1 MPPGK
6 QSQRNPL
13 LFREVNERIREVSIS
28 WLERESQ
35 ELLCE
40 CGDST
45 CMATI
50 AVVRADFQ
58 AVEDQPGRFLLAS
71 RHADDAGTRIL
82 ACRDGYLTVEFVE
95 SPA

>member
-1 MPPGK
+1 VPPEE
-6 QSQRNPL
+6 QTVRNSL
-13 LFREVNERIREVSIS
+13 LFREVNERIREVSIA

-35 ELLCE
+35 ELLCK
-40 CGDST
+40 CQDPT

-50 AVVRADFQ
+50 AVVRADFRE
-58 AVEDQPGRFLLAS
+58 VEEQPGRFLLAS

>member
-1 MPPGK
+1 
-6 QSQRNPL
+6 
-13 LFREVNERIREVSIS
+13 
-28 WLERESQ
+28 
-35 ELLCE
+35 
-40 CGDST
+40 
-45 CMATI
+45 MATI

>member
-1 MPPGK
+1 VPPEK
-6 QSQRNPL
+6 QTVRNSL
-13 LFREVNERIREVSIS
+13 LFREVNERIREVSIA

-40 CGDST
+40 CQDPT
-45 CMATI
+45 CTATI
-50 AVVRADFQ
+50 AVVRADFR
-58 AVEDQPGRFLLAS
+58 AVGEQPGRFLLAS

>member
-1 MPPGK
+1 MAPTK
-6 QSQRNPL
+6 QTERNSL
-13 LFREVNERIREVSIS
+13 LFREVNERIRDVSIS

-40 CGDST
+40 CPDPS
-45 CMATI
+45 CIATI

-58 AVEDQPGRFLLAS
+58 AVEEHPGQFLFAS
-71 RHADDAGTRIL
+71 SHADDAGTRVL
-82 ACRDGYLTVEFVE
+82 ASRDGYLTVEFVE